1 MAFLIQNGVYF
12 RTFTFA
18 KPPNTVTMDQPKQER
33 MLSLLYLLAGNCDVS
48 FKKMMERLDVSRR
61 SLFRYFTTLRE
72 HGYDV
77 KLNDD
82 GFYRIPSYVP
92 KQAVDHENII
102 FTHEEAVLL
111 SHLIESLDNTNVLKP
126 VLQGKLASV
135 FYQETVAPYIVHPW
149 NSKNVE
155 VLTKAIEEHRQVF
168 VRGYE
173 CSYKGQVKDYTLE
186 PYQLNLNC
194 VDLWAYDV
202 ADGRCKLFKVARL
215 NEVMLLQEEW
225 EHGDL
230 HQKKTYDVF
239 HIAGDVPLEHVKLR
253 LSLKAKNLLVEEYPM
268 TMNQVY
274 QADGVW
280 YWEGPIYGVLGA
292 GRFVLGLC
300 DAVEL
305 IEGDELRKWVLERA
319 LDAGVKFSTSCPT

>member
-1 MAFLIQNGVYF
+1 
-12 RTFTFA
+12 
-18 KPPNTVTMDQPKQER
+18 
-33 MLSLLYLLAGNCDVS
+33 
-48 FKKMMERLDVSRR
+48 MERLDLSRR

-77 KLNDD
+77 KLNED

-92 KQAVDHENII
+92 EQAVDHKSII

-111 SHLIESLDNTNVLKP
+111 GHLIESLDNTNVLKP
-126 VLQGKLASV
+126 ALQGKLASV

-155 VLTKAIEEHRQVF
+155 VLTAAISNHLQVF

-173 CSYKGQVKDYTLE
+173 CSYKGRQKDYTLE

-215 NEVMLLQEEW
+215 NEVMLSRQKWQYEYR
-225 EHGDL
+225 
-230 HQKKTYDVF
+230 HQKKLYDVF
-239 HIAGDVPLEHVKLR
+239 HIAGDAPLEHVKLR
-253 LSLKAKNLLVEEYPM
+253 LSLKAKNLLVEEYPV
-268 TMNQVY
+268 TMDQVY
-274 QADGVW
+274 LADGCW

-305 IEGDELRKWVLERA
+305 IEGDALRKWVLERA
-319 LDAGVKFSTSCPT
+319 KDAEVKFSTSCPT